1 MRYLATSVL
10 VLCCS
15 AAGQAGNQSNPV
27 LQSTVDP
34 SGCVL
39 EQLAAEPGRSQFQ
52 NDSLLADGSGIA
64 ISWRD
69 GKGGHGTDIL
79 DFDTWK
85 RTPLHNT
92 LDNGATFSPDGNWIV
107 NAVSVSDNNTDLV
120 LIDRSTGELSYLLAH
135 EAWDWLPS
143 FSPDGT
149 QIVFNSHRGG
159 NNSDV
164 YLYTLASGEL
174 QQLTSNPTYE
184 AHAKFSPD
192 GKFIL
197 YHEQVDG
204 ADFNINLMELET
216 GDVRA
221 LTSSPREEGYASWS
235 PDGRY
240 IVYADDRDRE
250 PGKPDIFVMDM
261 DGKVVSRVTDHPE
274 KDAYPFWSPDGKYL
288 YFNSYRGGGGVYRAT
303 MTDLIHCK
311 TNE

>member
-1 MRYLATSVL
+1 MRYMTTSAL
-10 VLCCS
+10 VLS
-15 AAGQAGNQSNPV
+15 ISVVSFAENQPGHTLHS
-27 LQSTVDP
+27 SVDP
-34 SGCVL
+34 SGCFL
-39 EQLAAEPGRSQFQ
+39 ERLAVEPGRSHFQ

-69 GKGGHGTDIL
+69 DKGGHGTDL
-79 DFDTWK
+79 LNFDTWK
-85 RTPLHNT
+85 RTPLHSA

-149 QIVFNSHRGG
+149 QILFNSHRGG
-159 NNSDV
+159 NSSDV

-174 QQLTSNPTYE
+174 KQLTNNPTYE

-197 YHEQVDG
+197 YHEQVNG
-204 ADFNINLMELET
+204 ADFNVNLMELKT
-216 GDVRA
+216 GNVIA
-221 LTSSPREEGYASWS
+221 LTSSPREESYASWS

-240 IVYADDRDRE
+240 IVYADDRDRD
-250 PGKPDIFVMDM
+250 PGKPDIYIMDM
-261 DGKVVSRVTDHPE
+261 NGNMVSRVTDHPE
-274 KDAYPFWSPDGKYL
+274 KDAYPFWSPDGQYI
-288 YFNSYRGGGGVYRAT
+288 YFNSYRGDGGVYRAM
-303 MTDLIHCK
+303 MTDLVNCK
-311 TNE
+311 TS